1 MRTLLYAIQK
11 EFIQIKRNKTMLRM
25 IVMIPILQMLVLV
38 FAATYDLKNI
48 DIFVVDHDL
57 STSSRELVSKFE
69 GSPFFTI
76 VNRSFNE
83 DLAEQEILEDNCD
96 IVITI
101 ADGFERDLMREN
113 QAKVQLLV
121 NAIDG
126 SAAQLMY
133 SYANAVI
140 QSYHLNLVAE
150 LEGLPEFKPPYKVET
165 VTRFWFNPELDY
177 KWYMAPGILAI
188 LVTLIGLFLS
198 GMSLVR
204 EKEIGTIEQLNVTPI
219 RKFHFL
225 AGKLFPFLVIALF
238 DLAFGLLIAHLVFK
252 LPVVGSLWVLFG
264 FGAVYLFGILGMGL
278 LISTMADTQ
287 QQVMFVTYFIMMIFV
302 MMGGIFT
309 PIESMPH
316 WAQVVD
322 WFNPICYFMRVMRMV
337 VLKGSGF
344 MDLINEFLALMA
356 FGVGFL
362 SLAIWR
368 YRKVS

>member
-1 MRTLLYAIQK
+1 MRTLLYVIQK
-11 EFIQIKRNKTMLRM
+11 EFIQIRRNKTMLRM
-25 IVMIPILQMLVLV
+25 IVMIPLLQMLVLV

-57 STSSRELVSKFE
+57 SATSRELVSKFE
-69 GSPFFTI
+69 SSPFFT
-76 VNRSFNE
+76 VYNRGFDENE
-83 DLAEQEILEDNCD
+83 AEQNILEGKCD
-96 IVITI
+96 MVLAIPN
-101 ADGFERDLMREN
+101 GFGNDPVRDDR
-113 QAKVQLLV
+113 AKIQLRV

-133 SYANAVI
+133 SYARAVI
-140 QSYHLNLVAE
+140 QSYNMNMIAE
-150 LEGLPEFKPPYKVET
+150 MEGIPEFKPPYKIET
-165 VTRFWFNPELDY
+165 VSRFWFNPELDY

-225 AGKLFPFLVIALF
+225 TGKLVPFLIIALF

-309 PIESMPH
+309 PIESMPA
-316 WAQVVD
+316 WAQMVD
-322 WFNPICYFMRVMRMV
+322 QFNPICYFMRVTRMV

-344 MDLINEFLALMA
+344 ADLITELLALLA
-356 FGVGFL
+356 FGVVFL
-362 SLAIWR
+362 SLAVWR
-368 YRKVS
+368 YRKVA